1 MAAPA
6 AAPKRHRGNKL
17 GERRGKGDAA
27 SSRDASEEGES
38 AHQQAMSHQLNIS
51 FDLSR
56 HDLLTEH

>member
-38 AHQQAMSHQLNIS
+38 AHQQAMSH
-51 FDLSR
+51 
-56 HDLLTEH
+56 

>member
-27 SSRDASEEGES
+27 SSRDASEEGKFIS
-38 AHQQAMSHQLNIS
+38 ASIYLPSADHV
-51 FDLSR
+51 
-56 HDLLTEH
+56 LLIPYFHVIT